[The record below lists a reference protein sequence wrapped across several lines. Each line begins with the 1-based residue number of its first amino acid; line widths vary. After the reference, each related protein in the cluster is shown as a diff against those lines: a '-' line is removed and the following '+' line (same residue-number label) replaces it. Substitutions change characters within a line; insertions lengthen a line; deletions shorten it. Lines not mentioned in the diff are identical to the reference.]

1 MKAAPLQMALAFSDK
16 LRAIPASEGKSM
28 NAVLAGKVALV
39 TGASSG
45 IGEGIAL
52 GLAEAGAAVALCARR
67 AERLQGLAARI
78 EAGGGKTLV
87 LAGDVV
93 DADFAASAVQQTID
107 HFGQL
112 DILVNSAGII
122 QLSAVENA
130 DLDEYRRVMDVNVMA
145 TLYTCRAAIPHMKA
159 RGTGDIVNITSQ
171 AGRKVAPIVN
181 SYSASKHAANALT
194 EGLRREVGE
203 HGVRVSILMPG
214 ATQSEVAENM
224 SDDKAKEF
232 MRHLVSMEGVVL
244 PQDIADTVVLM
255 VSLPRR
261 AHISEVTVRPTSDV
275 TG

>member
-1 MKAAPLQMALAFSDK
+1 VSG
-16 LRAIPASEGKSM
+16 I
-28 NAVLAGKVALV
+28 LAGKVALV

-52 GLAEAGAAVALCARR
+52 GLAQAGAAVALCARR
-67 AERLQGLAARI
+67 VDRLTALAAQI
-78 EAGGGKTLV
+78 EAAGGRALV
-87 LAGDVV
+87 IAGDVV
-93 DADFAASAVQQTID
+93 DAEFAAAAVQQAIAY
-107 HFGQL
+107 FGQL

-122 QLSAVENA
+122 QLSSVENA

-145 TLYTCRAAIPHMKA
+145 TLYTCRAAVPHMKA
-159 RGTGDIVNITSQ
+159 RGTGDIINITSQ
-171 AGRKVAPIVN
+171 AGRKVAPIFS

-232 MRHLVSMEGVVL
+232 MRHHVSKEGVVL

-261 AHISEVTVRPTSDV
+261 AHISEVTVRPTNDV

>member
-1 MKAAPLQMALAFSDK
+1 MS
-16 LRAIPASEGKSM
+16 G
-28 NAVLAGKVALV
+28 VLTGKVALV

-52 GLAEAGAAVALCARR
+52 GLAQAGAAVALCARR
-67 AERLQGLAARI
+67 ADRLTAMAAQI
-78 EAGGGKTLV
+78 EAAGGRALV
-87 LAGDVV
+87 VAGDVV
-93 DADFAASAVQQTID
+93 NAEFAASAVAQTIE

-145 TLYTCRAAIPHMKA
+145 TLYTCRAAVPHMKE
-159 RGTGDIVNITSQ
+159 RGTGDIINITSQ
-171 AGRKVAPIVN
+171 AGRKVASIFS

-194 EGLRREVGE
+194 EGLRQEVGS

-224 SDDKAKEF
+224 SDDKAKAF
-232 MRHLVSMEGVVL
+232 MRNHVSKDGVVL

-261 AHISEVTVRPTSDV
+261 AHISEVTVRPTNDV
-275 TG
+275 SG

>member
-1 MKAAPLQMALAFSDK
+1 MSGRL
-16 LRAIPASEGKSM
+16 E
-28 NAVLAGKVALV
+28 GKVALV

-52 GLAEAGAAVALCARR
+52 GLAGAGAAVALCARR
-67 AERLQGLAARI
+67 ADRLDALVKRI
-78 EAGGGKTLV
+78 EADGGKALA

-93 DADFAASAVQQTID
+93 NAEFAASAVARTIG

-122 QLSAVENA
+122 QASIVENA
-130 DLDEYRRVMDVNVMA
+130 NLDEYRRVMDVNLMA
-145 TLYTCRAAIPHMKA
+145 TLYTCRAAIGHMKA
-159 RGTGDIVNITSQ
+159 RGTGDIINVTSQ
-171 AGRKVAPIVN
+171 AGRKVAPIFN
-181 SYSASKHAANALT
+181 SYSASKHAANAMT

-203 HGVRVSILMPG
+203 HGIRVSILMPG

-224 SDDKAKEF
+224 SDPKAKEF
-232 MRHLVSMEGVVL
+232 MRHHVSKEGVVQ
-244 PQDIADTVVLM
+244 PSDIADTVLLM

-261 AHISEVTVRPTSDV
+261 AHISEITVRPTSDV

>member
-1 MKAAPLQMALAFSDK
+1 MSG
-16 LRAIPASEGKSM
+16 I
-28 NAVLAGKVALV
+28 LAGKVALV
-39 TGASSG
+39 MGASSG

-52 GLAEAGAAVALCARR
+52 GLAEAGAAVALSARR
-67 AERLQGLAARI
+67 AERLETMAGQI
-78 EAGGGKTLV
+78 EAAGGRALV
-87 LAGDVV
+87 LAGDAV
-93 DADFAASAVQQTID
+93 DADFAASAVKQTID

-122 QLSAVENA
+122 QMSWVENA
-130 DLDEYRRVMDVNVMA
+130 DLEEYRRVMDVNVMA

-159 RGTGDIVNITSQ
+159 RGTGDIINITSQ
-171 AGRKVAPIVN
+171 AGRKVAPIFN

-224 SDDKAKEF
+224 SDEKTKEF
-232 MRHLVSMEGVVL
+232 MRHHVSKDGVVL
-244 PQDIADTVVLM
+244 PKDIADTVVLM

-261 AHISEVTVRPTSDV
+261 EIGRAHV
-275 TG
+275 

>member
-1 MKAAPLQMALAFSDK
+1 MA
-16 LRAIPASEGKSM
+16 G
-28 NAVLAGKVALV
+28 VLEGKVALV
-39 TGASSG
+39 MGASSG
-45 IGEGIAL
+45 IGAGVAL
-52 GLAEAGAAVALCARR
+52 GLAQAGAKLAISARR
-67 AERLQGLAARI
+67 ADRLEQLAAQI
-78 EAGGGKTLV
+78 EGECGAKVLV
-87 LAGDVV
+87 LAGDAV
-93 DADFAASAVQQTID
+93 DAEFAASAVEKTIA

-122 QLSAVENA
+122 QASVVENA

-145 TLYTCRAAIPHMKA
+145 TLYTCRAAVPHMKA
-159 RGTGDIVNITSQ
+159 RGTGDIINITSQ
-171 AGRKVAPIVN
+171 AGRKVAPVFN

-224 SDDKAKEF
+224 SDPNFKAF
-232 MRHLVSMEGVVL
+232 MRNHVSKEGVVM
-244 PQDIADTVVLM
+244 PSDIADTVVLM
-255 VSLPRR
+255 CALPRR